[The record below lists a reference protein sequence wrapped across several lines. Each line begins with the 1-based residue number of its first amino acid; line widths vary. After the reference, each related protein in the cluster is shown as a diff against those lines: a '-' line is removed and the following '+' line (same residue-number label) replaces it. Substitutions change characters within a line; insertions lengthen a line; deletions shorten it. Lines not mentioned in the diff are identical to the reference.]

1 MVNGYPSNGQRRT
14 MKSETDWRA
23 EPYFYFYGF
32 LVLLACLFASCV
44 LALPSV
50 ARRVICC
57 CHSLLSVG
65 FSRLALKPMLLD
77 IDDTAID

>member
-1 MVNGYPSNGQRRT
+1 MDNDGIKR
-14 MKSETDWRA
+14 ETDGRA

-44 LALPSV
+44 LALLSV

-65 FSRLALKPMLLD
+65 FFAFSFKAD
-77 IDDTAID
+77 AS